1 MSPVLPRD
9 FGARQKSEKCFLH
22 QRGRL
27 HLEVRSLPAE
37 VTPGQTIQFRADERQ
52 QPIER

>member
-9 FGARQKSEKCFLH
+9 VGARQKPEKRLLH

-27 HLEVRSLPAE
+27 HLVVRSLPAE
-37 VTPGQTIQFRADERQ
+37 VTAGETIQFRADERQ
-52 QPIER
+52 ETIER